1 MNREEARQYIIERGK
16 EHLTPDKTG
25 KGFICPI
32 CGSGSG
38 RNGTGITTKDG
49 VHFTCW
55 AGCFTNAD
63 IIDIIGLEAGA
74 TDYNSKLQAAAAN
87 YGITVESYHRTTPA
101 EYNITIKGYRRT
113 IPQEDFAP
121 VAEEYQKKAKSKQY
135 TQSDIHNTAYTMQ
148 QGEAE
153 PDYTS
158 FFLQANKDIAKTSYH
173 RGLTLETLN
182 RFKLG
187 YVESWTHPKAPQA
200 PPSPRL
206 IIPTSKHSYLSRDT
220 RVNLTPEQAQ
230 YAKSKV
236 GKVRIFNSKAL
247 YMASKPVF
255 IVEGELDALS
265 IIDVGGEAVALGS
278 TANRRALLTMLES
291 QRPTQP
297 LIIAMDNDEAGS
309 KANRELAEGL
319 ERLKIT
325 FYRLDIAK
333 PYKDANEA
341 LNADREAF
349 RAAVEQAENIEAE
362 MMEAER
368 EALKRE
374 AAAYTLQ
381 SFLKSIEE
389 SKRAAFIPTGFSP
402 LDNVLDGGLYAGLY
416 VVGAISSLG
425 KTTFCLQIADQ
436 IAAAGHDV
444 LVFSLEM
451 ARNELIAKSI
461 SRLTLVKDLEENES
475 TAHAKTTRGIL
486 TGTRYADYSQ
496 TERELI
502 QQSIASYGEYARN
515 IYITEGVGNV
525 GIEEIREKVQKHIKI
540 TGKAPVVVID
550 YLQIIAPAD
559 MRATDKQNTD
569 KAVLE
574 LKRLSRDYSIPVIG
588 ISSFNRDN
596 YTAPVNLASFKES
609 GAIEYSSDV
618 LIGLQ
623 YEGMDYQEGE
633 ADKARE
639 KRIRELMKQVVE
651 DGKAGKAQSIQVK
664 ILKNRNGSKGDA
676 LLDFYPMFNYFTA
689 QKHKTGDGSSG
700 GWSRTESGY
709 SSSAKP
715 KKSKREAEREKLAMA
730 FYSVQRDD
738 FTADL
743 TALADAL
750 DKSKKQVQN
759 LIAEYGG
766 FTVIGDTVGLDHSKD
781 TAASPAFTELED
793 GEQEELPFN

>member
-16 EHLTPDKTG
+16 EHLKPDRSK

-38 RNGTGITTKDG
+38 NKGTGITTKDG

-63 IIDIIGLEAGA
+63 IIDIIGLENGL
-74 TDYNSKLQAAAAN
+74 TDYNSKLQAAAAE
-87 YGITVESYHRTTPA
+87 YGITAEGYHKST
-101 EYNITIKGYRRT
+101 
-113 IPQEDFAP
+113 PQEDFAP
-121 VAEEYQKKAKSKQY
+121 IAAEYQKQAKNEQF
-135 TQSDIHNTAYTMQ
+135 TQGNIHNTAYTKQ
-148 QGEAE
+148 TEQEPEE

-158 FFLQANKDIAKTSYH
+158 FFLQANADIGKTDYH

-187 YVESWTHPKAPQA
+187 YVESWRHPKAPAA

-206 IIPTSKHSYLSRDT
+206 IIPTSKHSYLARDT
-220 RVNLTPEQAQ
+220 RADLTPQQAQ

-236 GKVRIFNSKAL
+236 GKVRIFNSRAL
-247 YMASKPVF
+247 YNASKPVF

-278 TANRRALLTMLES
+278 TANKRALLTMLET
-291 QRPTQP
+291 QKPAQP

-309 KANRELAEGL
+309 KANRELTEGL
-319 ERLKIT
+319 ERLKIP
-325 FYRLDIAK
+325 FYRLDIAQ

-362 MMEAER
+362 TLEAER

-374 AAAYTLQ
+374 AVAYSLQ
-381 SFLKSIEE
+381 DFLQNIEQ

-402 LDNVLDGGLYAGLY
+402 LDNILDGGLYAGLY
-416 VVGAISSLG
+416 IIGAISSLG
-425 KTTFCLQIADQ
+425 KTTFCLNVADNIAQ
-436 IAAAGHDV
+436 AGHDV
-444 LVFSLEM
+444 LIFSLEM
-451 ARNELIAKSI
+451 ARNELIAKSV
-461 SRLTLVKDLEENES
+461 SRITLIKDLEENGS
-475 TAHAKTTRGIL
+475 TAHAKTTRGVL

-502 QQSIASYGEYARN
+502 QRSIASYGEYARN
-515 IYITEGVGNV
+515 IYITEGIGNV
-525 GIEEIREKVQKHIKI
+525 GVEEIREKVRKHIKL
-540 TGKAPVVVID
+540 TGKAPVVIID

-574 LKRLSRDYSIPVIG
+574 LKRLSRDYSIPIIG

-596 YTAPVNLASFKES
+596 YTAPVNMASFKES

-639 KRIRELMKQVVE
+639 KRIRELMKEAV
-651 DGKAGKAQSIQVK
+651 DAGKAGKPQRIQVK
-664 ILKNRNGSKGDA
+664 ILKHRNGSKGDA
-676 LLDFYPMFNYFTA
+676 YLDFYPMFNYFTD
-689 QKHKTGDGSSG
+689 KTSGAGAAGGSSG
-700 GWSRTESGY
+700 GWSKSEGGY
-709 SSSAKP
+709 SSSSKP
-715 KKSKREAEREKLAMA
+715 KKSKREAEREKLNEA
-730 FYSVQRDD
+730 FYRVQRDD

-743 TALADAL
+743 TDLADAL

-766 FTVIGDTVGLDHSKD
+766 FTITGDTVSLEGRDHA
-781 TAASPAFTELED
+781 TSPAFTELED
-793 GEQEELPFN
+793 AEQEELPFN

>member
-16 EHLTPDKTG
+16 DHLTPDKSG

-38 RNGTGITTKDG
+38 RKGTGITTKDG

-63 IIDIIGLEAGA
+63 IIDIIGLETGA
-74 TDYNSKLQAAAAN
+74 TDYNSKLEAAA
-87 YGITVESYHRTTPA
+87 A
-101 EYNITIKGYRRT
+101 EYNITIEGYRRT
-113 IPQEDFAP
+113 TPQEDFAP

-135 TQSDIHNTAYTMQ
+135 TQSDIHNTAYTMK

-158 FFLQANKDIAKTSYH
+158 FFLQANRDIAKTSYH

-206 IIPTSKHSYLSRDT
+206 IIPTSKHSYLARDT
-220 RVNLTPEQAQ
+220 RDNLTPEQAQ

-247 YMASKPVF
+247 YTASKPVF

>member
-16 EHLTPDKTG
+16 DHLTPDKSG

-38 RNGTGITTKDG
+38 RKGTGITTKDG

-63 IIDIIGLEAGA
+63 IIDIIGLETGA
-74 TDYNSKLQAAAAN
+74 TDYNSKLEAAAAK
-87 YGITVESYHRTTPA
+87 
-101 EYNITIKGYRRT
+101 YNITIEGYRRT
-113 IPQEDFAP
+113 TPLEDFAP

-158 FFLQANKDIAKTSYH
+158 FFLQANRDIAKTSYH

-206 IIPTSKHSYLSRDT
+206 IIPTSKHSYLARDT
-220 RVNLTPEQAQ
+220 RDNLTPEQAQ

-247 YMASKPVF
+247 YTASKPVF

-291 QRPTQP
+291 QRPAQP

-319 ERLKIT
+319 ERLRIP
-325 FYRLDIAK
+325 FYRLDIAQ

-341 LNADREAF
+341 LNADRDAF
-349 RAAVEQAENIEAE
+349 REAVEQAENIEAE
-362 MMEAER
+362 TLEAER
-368 EALKRE
+368 EQLRRE
-374 AAAYTLQ
+374 AAVYSLPD
-381 SFLKSIEE
+381 FIKKIEQ
-389 SKRAAFIPTGFSP
+389 SKRASFIPTGFSS
-402 LDNVLDGGLYAGLY
+402 LDDLLDGGLYAGLY

-436 IAAAGHDV
+436 IAQSGQDV
-444 LVFSLEM
+444 LIFSLEM
-451 ARNELIAKSI
+451 ARDELIAKSV
-461 SRLTLVKDLEENES
+461 SRLTLLEDMRQNGS
-475 TAHAKTTRGIL
+475 TAHAKTTRGIM

-496 TERELI
+496 TEKSLI
-502 QQSIASYGEYARN
+502 QASVTAYGNYAKN
-515 IYITEGVGNV
+515 IYITEGMGNV
-525 GIEEIREKVQKHIKI
+525 GVEDIRDKVQKHIKI
-540 TGKAPVVVID
+540 TGKAPVVLID

-574 LKRLSRDYSIPVIG
+574 LKRLSRDYGIPVIG

-623 YEGMDYQEGE
+623 YSGMDYQEGE

-639 KRIRELMKQVVE
+639 KRLRELMKSVIA
-651 DGKAGKAQSIQVK
+651 DGKNGKPQKIQVK
-664 ILKNRNGSKGDA
+664 ILKNRNGSKGDT
-676 LLDFYPMFNYFTA
+676 LLDFYPMFNYFTVPS
-689 QKHKTGDGSSG
+689 GEGGNNGS
-700 GWSRTESGY
+700 WS
-709 SSSAKP
+709 
-715 KKSKREAEREKLAMA
+715 KSEGNYR
-730 FYSVQRDD
+730 
-738 FTADL
+738 
-743 TALADAL
+743 
-750 DKSKKQVQN
+750 
-759 LIAEYGG
+759 
-766 FTVIGDTVGLDHSKD
+766 
-781 TAASPAFTELED
+781 
-793 GEQEELPFN
+793 

>member
-16 EHLTPDKTG
+16 DHLTPDKSG

-38 RNGTGITTKDG
+38 RKGTGITTKDG

-63 IIDIIGLEAGA
+63 IIDIIGLETGA
-74 TDYNSKLQAAAAN
+74 TDYNSKLEAAA
-87 YGITVESYHRTTPA
+87 A
-101 EYNITIKGYRRT
+101 EYNITIEGYRRT
-113 IPQEDFAP
+113 TPQEDFAP

-135 TQSDIHNTAYTMQ
+135 TQSDIHNTAYTTQ

-158 FFLQANKDIAKTSYH
+158 FFLQANRDIAKTSYH

-206 IIPTSKHSYLSRDT
+206 IIPTSKHSYLARDT
-220 RVNLTPEQAQ
+220 RDNLTPEQAQ

-247 YMASKPVF
+247 YTASKPVF

-291 QRPTQP
+291 QRPAQP

-325 FYRLDIAK
+325 FYRLDIAQ

-341 LNADREAF
+341 LNADRDAF

-362 MMEAER
+362 TLEAER
-368 EALKRE
+368 EQLRRE
-374 AAAYTLQ
+374 AAVYSLPD
-381 SFLKSIEE
+381 FIKKIEQ
-389 SKRAAFIPTGFSP
+389 SKRASFIPTGFSS
-402 LDNVLDGGLYAGLY
+402 LDDLLDGGLYAGLY

-436 IAAAGHDV
+436 IAQSGQDV
-444 LVFSLEM
+444 LIFSLEM
-451 ARNELIAKSI
+451 ARDELIAKSV
-461 SRLTLVKDLEENES
+461 SRLTLLEDMRQNGS
-475 TAHAKTTRGIL
+475 TAHAKTTRGIM

-496 TERELI
+496 TEKSLI
-502 QQSIASYGEYARN
+502 QASVTAYGNYAKN
-515 IYITEGVGNV
+515 IYITEGMGNV
-525 GIEEIREKVQKHIKI
+525 GVEDIRDKVQKHIKI
-540 TGKAPVVVID
+540 TGKAPVVLID

-574 LKRLSRDYSIPVIG
+574 LKRLSRDYGIPVIG

-623 YEGMDYQEGE
+623 YSGMDYQEGE

-639 KRIRELMKQVVE
+639 KRLRELMKSVIA
-651 DGKAGKAQSIQVK
+651 DGKNGKPQKIQVK
-664 ILKNRNGSKGDA
+664 ILKNRNGSKGDT
-676 LLDFYPMFNYFTA
+676 LLDFYPMFNYFTVPS
-689 QKHKTGDGSSG
+689 GEGGNNGS
-700 GWSRTESGY
+700 WS
-709 SSSAKP
+709 
-715 KKSKREAEREKLAMA
+715 KSEGNYR
-730 FYSVQRDD
+730 
-738 FTADL
+738 
-743 TALADAL
+743 
-750 DKSKKQVQN
+750 
-759 LIAEYGG
+759 
-766 FTVIGDTVGLDHSKD
+766 
-781 TAASPAFTELED
+781 
-793 GEQEELPFN
+793 

>member
-16 EHLTPDKTG
+16 DHLTPDKSG

-38 RNGTGITTKDG
+38 RKGTGITTKDG

-63 IIDIIGLEAGA
+63 IIDIIGLETGA
-74 TDYNSKLQAAAAN
+74 TDYNSKLEAAA
-87 YGITVESYHRTTPA
+87 A
-101 EYNITIKGYRRT
+101 EYNITIEGYRRT
-113 IPQEDFAP
+113 TPQEDFAP

-135 TQSDIHNTAYTMQ
+135 TQSDIHNAAYTMQ

-158 FFLQANKDIAKTSYH
+158 FFLQANRDIAKTSYH

-206 IIPTSKHSYLSRDT
+206 IIPTSKHSYLARDT
-220 RVNLTPEQAQ
+220 RDNLTPEQAQ

-247 YMASKPVF
+247 YTASKPVF

-278 TANRRALLTMLES
+278 TANKRALLTMLES
-291 QRPTQP
+291 QKPSQP

-309 KANRELAEGL
+309 KANRELTEGL
-319 ERLKIT
+319 ERLNIP
-325 FYRLDIAK
+325 FYRLDIAQ

-341 LNADREAF
+341 LNADRAAF
-349 RAAVEQAENIEAE
+349 TAAVEQAENIEAE
-362 MMEAER
+362 TLEAER
-368 EALKRE
+368 EQLKRE
-374 AAAYTLQ
+374 AVLYSLQ
-381 SFLKSIEE
+381 SFIKDIEE

-402 LDNVLDGGLYAGLY
+402 LDNLLDGGLYAGLY
-416 VVGAISSLG
+416 IIGAISSLG
-425 KTTFCLQIADQ
+425 KTTFCLNVADNIAQ
-436 IAAAGHDV
+436 AGHDV
-444 LVFSLEM
+444 LIFSLEM
-451 ARNELIAKSI
+451 ARNELIAKSV
-461 SRLTLVKDLEENES
+461 SRITLIKDLEENGS

-502 QQSIASYGEYARN
+502 QRSIASYAEYAKN
-515 IYITEGVGNV
+515 IYITEGIGNV
-525 GIEEIREKVQKHIKI
+525 GVEEIREKVQKHIKL
-540 TGKAPVVVID
+540 TGKAPVVLID

-559 MRATDKQNTD
+559 LRATDKQNTD

-574 LKRLSRDYSIPVIG
+574 LKRLSRDYGIPVIG

-618 LIGLQ
+618 LLGLQ

-639 KRIRELMKQVVE
+639 KRIRELMRQAVE
-651 DGKAGKAQSIQVK
+651 DGKAGKPQKIQVK
-664 ILKNRNGSKGDA
+664 VLKHRNGSKGDA
-676 LLDFYPMFNYFTA
+676 YLDFYPMFNYFTD
-689 QKHKTGDGSSG
+689 KTSGAGAAGERSG
-700 GWSRTESGY
+700 GWSKSEGGY
-709 SSSAKP
+709 STKP
-715 KKSKREAEREKLAMA
+715 KKSKREAEREKLNEA
-730 FYSVQRDD
+730 FCRVQRDD

-750 DKSKKQVQN
+750 DKTKKQVAN

-766 FTVIGDTVGLDHSKD
+766 FTIIGDTVELDRSKD
-781 TAASPAFTELED
+781 TISPSPAFTELED

>member
-1 MNREEARQYIIERGK
+1 MNREEARQYIQERAK
-16 EHLTPDKTG
+16 DLLQPDRSG
-25 KGFICPI
+25 KGYICPV

-38 RNGTGITTKDG
+38 KNGTGITTKDG

-63 IIDIIGLEAGA
+63 IIDIIGLETGA
-74 TDYNSKLQAAAAN
+74 TDYNSKLEAAAAK
-87 YGITVESYHRTTPA
+87 
-101 EYNITIKGYRRT
+101 YNITIEGYRRT
-113 IPQEDFAP
+113 TPQEDFAP
-121 VAEEYQKKAKSKQY
+121 AYQKQAENERI
-135 TQSDIHNTAYTMQ
+135 TQQSIHNNTYTSQ
-148 QGEAE
+148 DTQEAE

-158 FFLQANKDIAKTSYH
+158 FFLQANRDIDKTDYH

-182 RFKLG
+182 RFKVG
-187 YVESWTHPKAPQA
+187 FVASWKHPKAPPQVEA
-200 PPSPRL
+200 SPRL
-206 IIPTSKHSYLSRDT
+206 IIPTSKHSYLARDT
-220 RVNLTPEQAQ
+220 RAELTAEQMK
-230 YAKSKV
+230 YSKSKV
-236 GKVRIFNSKAL
+236 GKVRIFNGKAI
-247 YMASKPVF
+247 YTASKPVF

-278 TANRRALLTMLES
+278 TANRRSLLTMLKS
-291 QRPTQP
+291 QKPSQP

-309 KANRELAEGL
+309 KANRELTEGL
-319 ERLKIT
+319 ERLKIP
-325 FYRLDIAK
+325 FYRIDIAE
-333 PYKDANEA
+333 PHKDANEA
-341 LNADREAF
+341 LNADREGF

-362 MMEAER
+362 TLEAER
-368 EALKRE
+368 DALRRE
-374 AAAYTLQ
+374 AVAYSLP
-381 SFLKSIEE
+381 SFLKDIEE

-402 LDNVLDGGLYAGLY
+402 LDSILDGGLYAGLY

-436 IAAAGHDV
+436 IAQRGQDV

-451 ARNELIAKSI
+451 ARNELIAKSV
-461 SRLTLVKDLEENES
+461 SRLTLIEDMERHGS

-486 TGTRYADYSQ
+486 TGTRYQDYSQ

-502 QQSIASYGEYARN
+502 QLAISAYGEYARN
-515 IYITEGVGNV
+515 IYITEGIGNV
-525 GIEEIREKVQKHIKI
+525 GVDEIRDKVQKHIKL

-574 LKRLSRDYSIPVIG
+574 LKRLSRDYGIPVIG

-618 LIGLQ
+618 LLGLQ

-639 KRIRELMKQVVE
+639 KRIRELMRQAVE
-651 DGKAGKAQSIQVK
+651 DGKAGKPQKIQVK
-664 ILKNRNGSKGDA
+664 VLKHRNGSKGDA
-676 LLDFYPMFNYFTA
+676 CLDFYPMFNYFTD
-689 QKHKTGDGSSG
+689 KTSGAGAAGERSG
-700 GWSRTESGY
+700 GWSKSEGGY
-709 SSSAKP
+709 STKP
-715 KKSKREAEREKLAMA
+715 KKSKREAEREKLNEA
-730 FYSVQRDD
+730 FCRVQRDD

-750 DKSKKQVQN
+750 DKTKKQVAN

-766 FTVIGDTVGLDHSKD
+766 FTIIGDTVELARRED
-781 TAASPAFTELED
+781 TASPAFTELED